1 MTIYT
6 SEPHGTSSR
15 DDSRSSDGG
24 STLQAEELGR
34 AALRGTPP
42 GVSRAGADAV
52 LSENERKVV
61 DRIRSEGRSAVIR
74 SADLGMG
81 RGDLRL
87 ALYRLKKSGA
97 IVRVGPCTWE
107 EAPE

>member
-1 MTIYT
+1 MAIYT
-6 SEPHGTSSR
+6 SEPHGTSGR
-15 DDSRSSDGG
+15 DDSRSSDGR

-42 GVSRAGADAV
+42 GVSGAGAAAFFPD
-52 LSENERKVV
+52 NERKVV
-61 DRIRSEGRSAVIR
+61 ERIRSEGGHAVIR

-87 ALYRLKKSGA
+87 ALYRLVKSGA